1 MECLKVIEWR
11 RFLDAA
17 AGEEILHLAETADFT
32 FASID
37 KLGSITQEQSA
48 IEAISRLCWLIL

>member
-11 RFLDAA
+11 REFLDAA
-17 AGEEILHLAETADFT
+17 AGEVHLAETADFT

-48 IEAISRLCWLIL
+48 IEAQSRLCWLIL